1 MKAFKTKSVGW
12 IAALALLGCCAA
24 ASAEDS
30 PAGIAQL
37 QEKMI
42 ETSEHVSQAVVSIHI
57 IKQQVRND
65 WFFGPY
71 SIDVSYLGSGV
82 IINQDYCVL
91 TNAHVVEG
99 ADQIKVTLPDG
110 REFEAR
116 VAGKDPALDIAVLN
130 LQGLNGQSLPTA
142 PLGDSDK
149 LRLGQIVLAMGNPYG
164 SEEHLNSPQP
174 TITMGIVS
182 ALDRTFPSSDPRRVY
197 GSLIQTDAAIN
208 RGNSGGPLLNL
219 DGEVVGINVAI
230 FSTSAGSQGIGFAI
244 PVNDVKK
251 RIRRLQ
257 SGEELTYGF
266 LGVQLSPYFDKRVA
280 GYLKIKYVPGVLIRS
295 LSENGPAAKA
305 GIEPYDIITA
315 IDGKRIIAPSQ
326 LLSVVQSTG
335 PGSDIEVTIHR
346 NGEKKNIRV
355 VLGEYSE

>member
-1 MKAFKTKSVGW
+1 MRSFKAK
-12 IAALALLGCCAA
+12 LLCLIVVLSLPGIYATA
-24 ASAEDS
+24 NAEDN
-30 PAGIAQL
+30 PAGITQL
-37 QEKMI
+37 QEKLF
-42 ETSEHVSQAVVSIHI
+42 ETSESVSRAVVSIHI

-71 SIDVSYLGSGV
+71 SVDVSYLGSGI
-82 IINQDYCVL
+82 IINQDCCVL

-99 ADQIKVTLPDG
+99 ADQIKVALPDG
-110 REFEAR
+110 REFQAR

-130 LQGLNGQSLPTA
+130 LQGLEGHSLPTA

-182 ALDRTFPSSDPRRVY
+182 ALNRTFPSSDPRRVY

-208 RGNSGGPLLNL
+208 GGNSGGPLVDL

-244 PVNDVKK
+244 PINDIKK
-251 RIRRLQ
+251 RLHRL
-257 SGEELTYGF
+257 
-266 LGVQLSPYFDKRVA
+266 
-280 GYLKIKYVPGVLIRS
+280 
-295 LSENGPAAKA
+295 
-305 GIEPYDIITA
+305 
-315 IDGKRIIAPSQ
+315 
-326 LLSVVQSTG
+326 
-335 PGSDIEVTIHR
+335 
-346 NGEKKNIRV
+346 
-355 VLGEYSE
+355 